1 MILSYIA
8 GPLIG
13 AAIGYCTNFV
23 AVKMLFYP
31 RREIRLWGHRL
42 PFTPGA
48 IPKGKPRLASA
59 VGNIVGRQLL
69 TEDDLA
75 KQLLT
80 EQTEERIVSMAACAL
95 EKDIR
100 QEVLDITRI
109 GEGSYSEIRA
119 KVSDALCGKI
129 SDSLENARIGAVFAE
144 NGGAVVKEKIKGT
157 MLEMFLTDDM
167 VQAITA
173 KGGEEVQKFIRE
185 EGKAYI
191 QPIVD
196 KELET
201 VENSSVSELP
211 AKIDVSKDMQRD
223 LIRSVYNTV
232 LCEKLKDIIGSVDI
246 SHIIEDKIN
255 RMDVDEL
262 EKLVLQVMK
271 KELDT
276 IVNLGALIGLVLG
289 IINIFF

>member
-1 MILSYIA
+1 M
-8 GPLIG
+8 
-13 AAIGYCTNFV
+13 
-23 AVKMLFYP
+23 
-31 RREIRLWGHRL
+31 
-42 PFTPGA
+42 
-48 IPKGKPRLASA
+48 
-59 VGNIVGRQLL
+59 
-69 TEDDLA
+69 
-75 KQLLT
+75 
-80 EQTEERIVSMAACAL
+80 
-95 EKDIR
+95 
-100 QEVLDITRI
+100 
-109 GEGSYSEIRA
+109 
-119 KVSDALCGKI
+119 
-129 SDSLENARIGAVFAE
+129 
-144 NGGAVVKEKIKGT
+144 VKEKIKGT

-167 VQAITA
+167 LQAITA
-173 KGGEEVQKFIRE
+173 KGGEEVQRFIRE

-201 VENSSVSELP
+201 VENSSVSELL

-223 LIRSVYNTV
+223 LIHSVYNTV
-232 LCEKLKDIIGSVDI
+232 LCEKLKDIIGGVDI